1 MQVALVHELLTMRGG
16 AERTLKVLADM
27 FPEAPIYTLLYDE
40 RKLGDWF
47 PKERVRTS
55 RLQKYAWISKNHH
68 LYLRRFSKAVE
79 SFDFSG
85 FDLVISSS
93 SAFVHGIK
101 TKPGTKHI
109 CYVHSPA
116 RYLWDRTHDVLEQA
130 KNRLLGFLP
139 YTYLTHVMC
148 MLRKWDASVADR
160 PDVLIA
166 ASNEVKRRIELYWR
180 RESEVIY
187 PPVEVA
193 DFALSE
199 AKRGDSYI
207 IVSTLVP
214 YKRIELAI
222 EACNKL
228 KRNLKIIGDGP
239 YRKKLEKIAGPTI
252 EFLGYQKHDVL
263 VSELQNA
270 KAFIFPGEEDFG
282 IAPVEAMACGTP
294 VIAYG
299 KGGALETV
307 VGGETGIFFKE
318 PTSDSLAKA
327 IEEFEG
333 REFDAKKCRERVELF
348 SRKRFEEGILR
359 LRYQRPTNN
368 NQNRSDQ

>member
-1 MQVALVHELLTMRGG
+1 MRGG

>member
-1 MQVALVHELLTMRGG
+1 MQIALVHELLTMRGG
-16 AERTLKVLADM
+16 AERTLKALADM
-27 FPEAPIYTLLYDE
+27 FPQAPIYTLLYDE
-40 RKLGDWF
+40 KRLGDWF

-55 RLQKYAWISKNHH
+55 KLQSFARLSSLVTGRMNHH
-68 LYLRRFSKAVE
+68 LFLNGFPKAVE
-79 SFDFSG
+79 QWDFSE

-101 TKPGTKHI
+101 TGSKTKHI

-116 RYLWDRTHDVLEQA
+116 RYLWDRTFDVQQESSSGLFGWMKRKYLERTFH
-130 KNRLLGFLP
+130 K
-139 YTYLTHVMC
+139 
-148 MLRKWDASVADR
+148 LRKWDATVADR

-166 ASNEVKRRIELYWR
+166 ASDEVKRRIKLYWR

-187 PPVEVA
+187 PPVEVT
-193 DFALSE
+193 DFVLTE
-199 AKRGDSYI
+199 AKRGDSYV

-228 KRNLKIIGDGP
+228 GRHLKIIGDGP
-239 YRKKLEKIAGPTI
+239 HRKKLEKISGSTI
-252 EFLGYQKHDVL
+252 EFLGYRSHDEL
-263 VSELQNA
+263 VNELQTA

-307 VGGETGIFFKE
+307 IDGETGIFFKE
-318 PTSDSLAKA
+318 PTADSLAEA
-327 IEEFEG
+327 IQEFEG
-333 REFDAKKCRERVELF
+333 RGFDPRKCRDRAERF
-348 SRKRFEEGILR
+348 SRGKFEENIKR
-359 LRYQRPTNN
+359 HTE
-368 NQNRSDQ
+368 